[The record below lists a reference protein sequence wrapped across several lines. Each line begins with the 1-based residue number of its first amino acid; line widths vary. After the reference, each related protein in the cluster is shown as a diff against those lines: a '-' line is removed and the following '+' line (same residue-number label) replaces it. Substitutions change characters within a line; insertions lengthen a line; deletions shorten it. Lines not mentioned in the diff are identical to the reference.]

1 MPNTP
6 IHRTRLAAALL
17 LALALPFALQAQD
30 GSADPAAAEG
40 DTPESQAVDDASL
53 AEPAA
58 DAAAVDEAPPAETS
72 AAPAAADPAVLDAE
86 MMPRASR
93 SLLLDVVRT
102 QAGYF
107 AVGERGHVLSSE
119 DGQAWK
125 QAPVPTRS
133 TLTSIATANGVL
145 WAAGHDGVIVHSTD
159 GGQTWTRRRAAPWT
173 LDTMDPTEGVP
184 VMDVL
189 FVDGMNGFAIGA
201 YSLML
206 ATTDGGVT
214 WEPRSI
220 IDHGDDAAA
229 GGAPTADAGEGEGD
243 DWTFDASDL
252 ELDAEADPHLNAI
265 AQDASGA
272 LVIAGERGAFFRS
285 RDGGQTWERKRLPY
299 EGSMFGILAWD
310 AGHLLAFGLRGNVL
324 ESMDLGD
331 TWTPVDTGVGTSLLG
346 GHALPNGGAI
356 LVGANGVVLTRPGTG
371 TPFAATSFKMA
382 SGETPNL
389 TGVLP
394 AGDAGFIVVGDK
406 GAGLYR
412 PQ

>member
-1 MPNTP
+1 
-6 IHRTRLAAALL
+6 A
-17 LALALPFALQAQD
+17 
-30 GSADPAAAEG
+30 
-40 DTPESQAVDDASL
+40 DDA
-53 AEPAA
+53 
-58 DAAAVDEAPPAETS
+58 
-72 AAPAAADPAVLDAE
+72 
-86 MMPRASR
+86 
-93 SLLLDVVRT
+93 
-102 QAGYF
+102 
-107 AVGERGHVLSSE
+107 
-119 DGQAWK
+119 
-125 QAPVPTRS
+125 
-133 TLTSIATANGVL
+133 
-145 WAAGHDGVIVHSTD
+145 
-159 GGQTWTRRRAAPWT
+159 
-173 LDTMDPTEGVP
+173 
-184 VMDVL
+184 
-189 FVDGMNGFAIGA
+189 
-201 YSLML
+201 
-206 ATTDGGVT
+206 
-214 WEPRSI
+214 
-220 IDHGDDAAA
+220 
-229 GGAPTADAGEGEGD
+229 GEGD

-265 AQDASGA
+265 AQDAGGA

-331 TWTPVDTGVGTSLLG
+331 TWTAVETGVGTSLLG

-371 TPFAATSFKMA
+371 TPFAATSFEMA